1 MAGEIALAAL
11 AGQLAATI
19 VAVEFLKIRLPISG
33 MVTIIAV
40 TGFSNLFLQGWT
52 RRRVPG
58 WVVPAVLMLDVC
70 LLTALLLCAGGRAN
84 PFWCCMVDVAMA
96 VVTLAEGWSWLVVG
110 ETAVCYGLLFW
121 WPTVGLPVPDG
132 AGGDAVD
139 RAGDGGGGDRVF
151 CWENEPIAATA

>member
-1 MAGEIALAAL
+1 M
-11 AGQLAATI
+11 
-19 VAVEFLKIRLPISG
+19 
-33 MVTIIAV
+33 
-40 TGFSNLFLQGWT
+40 
-52 RRRVPG
+52 PG

-84 PFWCCMVDVAMA
+84 PFCVLYLVHVAMA

-121 WPTVGLPVPDG
+121 WPDRWAGAVADG

-151 CWENEPIAATA
+151 RREDERDRCAGMKTP